1 MKKLFLA
8 FYSMLF
14 LIGCSNDNIFAP
26 REITIIDDLEFEVT
40 HTEIDCYDNDY
51 NYDSDTGTSSCNVD
65 TYNTLILVTNKS
77 NEKLFNRWDISV
89 SFYTD
94 SSFQQFIGVTTRQV
108 HFPLEPEE
116 TRGILV
122 GLILPDSV
130 NVFDYP
136 NFAVKDIYGYWD

>member
-1 MKKLFLA
+1 MKNLLIIALLFV
-8 FYSMLF
+8 
-14 LIGCSNDNIFAP
+14 GCDNDDDFTP

-40 HTEIDCYDNDY
+40 QTEIGFFHYP
-51 NYDSDTGTSSCNVD
+51 SATGSWSYMHS
-65 TYNTLILVTNKS
+65 YNTYIKVTNKR